1 MKFEILFYFYW
12 KQIMKNL
19 FSIIFLVLCTVISA
33 QDKAIISESKAAQI
47 ELNEEFSNP
56 ETTILEPKDF
66 KNFKGLEFYPVD
78 KKFIVKAKFVRTPDE
93 KPFLMPTTTD
103 RTPEYV
109 KYGEAHFSIEGKDF
123 VLNLFKSTQPYSE
136 PGYEDYLFL
145 PFTDLTSGD
154 GSYGGGRFLDQR
166 IPQGDTIIIDF
177 NKAYNP
183 YCAYS
188 PRFSC
193 PIPPKENDLLI
204 RIEAGVKD
212 FGKH

>member
-1 MKFEILFYFYW
+1 
-12 KQIMKNL
+12 MKNL
-19 FSIIFLVLCTVISA
+19 LFLSLLFFFRIGFSQNTASV
-33 QDKAIISESKAAQI
+33 SESEAAQI
-47 ELNEEFSNP
+47 ELNREFSNP
-56 ETTILEPKDF
+56 ETTILEPEDF
-66 KNFKGLEFYPVD
+66 KDFKGLEFYPINE
-78 KKFIVKAKFVRTPDE
+78 KFIVNAKFVRTPNE
-93 KPFLMPTTTD
+93 KPFLMPTTTA

-109 KYGEAHFSIEGKDF
+109 KYGEAHFALDGKDF
-123 VLNLFKSTQPYSE
+123 ILNLFKNIQPIEE

-154 GSYGGGRFLDQR
+154 GSYGGGRYLDMR
-166 IPQGDTIIIDF
+166 IPDGDSLVIDF

-188 PRFSC
+188 SRFSC

-212 FGKH
+212 FKKH

>member
-1 MKFEILFYFYW
+1 MKQLLF
-12 KQIMKNL
+12 L
-19 FSIIFLVLCTVISA
+19 SIFMCCTLVSA
-33 QDKAIISESKAAQI
+33 QEKSLISESKAVQI
-47 ELNEEFSNP
+47 ELNEEFSNR
-56 ETTILEPKDF
+56 ETTILEPEDF
-66 KNFKGLEFYPVD
+66 KNFKGLEFYPIEE
-78 KKFIVKAKFVRTPDE
+78 KFIVEAKFIRTPNE
-93 KPFLMPTTTD
+93 KPFLMPTTTS
-103 RTPEYV
+103 RLPEYV

-123 VLNLFKSTQPYSE
+123 VLNLFKSTEPYDE

-166 IPQGDTIIIDF
+166 IPEGETIVIDF

-188 PRFSC
+188 ARYSC

-204 RIEAGVKD
+204 KIEAGVKD

>member
-1 MKFEILFYFYW
+1 MKQLLF
-12 KQIMKNL
+12 L
-19 FSIIFLVLCTVISA
+19 SIFMCYTLVSA
-33 QDKAIISESKAAQI
+33 QEQSLISDSKAAQI

-56 ETTILEPKDF
+56 ETTILEPEDF
-66 KNFKGLEFYPVD
+66 KNFHGLEFYPID
-78 KKFIVKAKFVRTPDE
+78 EKFIVEAKFVRTPNE
-93 KPFLMPTTTD
+93 KPFLMPTTTS
-103 RTPEYV
+103 RLPEYV

-123 VLNLFKSTQPYSE
+123 VLNLFKSTEPYDE

-166 IPQGDTIIIDF
+166 IPEGETIVIDF

-188 PRFSC
+188 ARYSC

-204 RIEAGVKD
+204 KIEAGVKD